1 MSGRRCGRTHGR
13 FGSAQIETNK
23 FQSTL
28 PEGVSDRM
36 RQRIRG
42 ASLRRRV
49 ERPHHDTSQVVHL
62 LEISDFLLVSIKM
75 CDILGSSTTKTPR

>member
-1 MSGRRCGRTHGR
+1 MSGPGCARTHGR
-13 FGSAQIETNK
+13 FGSAKIETNK

-28 PEGVSDRM
+28 PEGVRARM

-62 LEISDFLLVSIKM
+62 LEVSDFLLVSIKM
-75 CDILGSSTTKTPR
+75 CDILGSSTPKPPR